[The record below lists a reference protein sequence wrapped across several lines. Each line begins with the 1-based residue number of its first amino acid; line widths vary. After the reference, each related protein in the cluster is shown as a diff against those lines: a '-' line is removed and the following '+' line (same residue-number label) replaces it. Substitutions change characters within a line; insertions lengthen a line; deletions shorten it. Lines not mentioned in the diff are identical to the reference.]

1 MRVSALMFVV
11 LVSFGFT
18 ACSNS
23 NQINGKN
30 MKTAHKSVAFIKEHI
45 PADQRVEFEVAYWSL
60 RNKIS
65 NDADFLKSIDQKTFS
80 DIIELAKANFTKDKA
95 AGVKQLAE
103 YENWEQMIAQQ
114 IEQRGEQ
121 DQAAADP
128 KDKKGYPRVDY
139 KMHAMWLVAPHF
151 KIPD

>member
-1 MRVSALMFVV
+1 MRVSAFLYVL
-11 LVSFGFT
+11 LVSFGLA

-23 NQINGKN
+23 NQINGKS

-65 NDADFLKSIDQKTFS
+65 NDVEFLKSIDQKTFV
-80 DIIELAKANFTKDKA
+80 DIIELAKTNFAKDKA
-95 AGVKQLAE
+95 AGVKQLAQ

-121 DQAAADP
+121 DQTAADP

-139 KMHAMWLVAPHF
+139 KMHAM
-151 KIPD
+151 